1 MERSKAPSL
10 LIKAPYFCRPTE
22 LRGGQRT
29 KFVGGRKA
37 AENFVRRFPVEKS
50 REAGKGECISDARQG
65 GCMVFAAKGG
75 IRNGAEGAVPRQR
88 ARSANQ

>member
-1 MERSKAPSL
+1 MGRSKAPSL
-10 LIKAPYFCRPTE
+10 PIKALSFCRPTE
-22 LRGGQRT
+22 LRGGKRT

-65 GCMVFAAKGG
+65 GCTVFAAKGG
-75 IRNGAEGAVPRQR
+75 IKNGAEGAVPRQH
-88 ARSANQ
+88 SDTI